1 MSSISRI
8 FRREIAR
15 QPDELAVIRVQ
26 RGAEAKIGPV
36 ATIYSPSA
44 YVIDAAHARF
54 EGAGD
59 APAPRA
65 AAQLSQNSPRLSK
78 LFNQALNNLSKL
90 IFLVRAGDLYSHVL
104 SGKGF

>member
-8 FRREIAR
+8 LRRDIAR

-44 YVIDAAHARF
+44 YAIDAAVARF
-54 EGAGD
+54 EGA
-59 APAPRA
+59 PAPRT

-90 IFLVRAGDLYSHVL
+90 IFLVRARDLYSHVL